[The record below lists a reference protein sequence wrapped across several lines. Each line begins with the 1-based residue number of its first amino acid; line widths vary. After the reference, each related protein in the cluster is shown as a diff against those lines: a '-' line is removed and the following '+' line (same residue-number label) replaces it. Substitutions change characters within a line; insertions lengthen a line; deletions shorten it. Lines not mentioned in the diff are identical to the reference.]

1 MLLAEGWANTY
12 ISLSDTVK
20 KLPMLL
26 AEGWANTY
34 TSLSDTGELRHRGF
48 KHPNKYLPKEIQK
61 QKSQSH

>member
-1 MLLAEGWANTY
+1 MP
-12 ISLSDTVK
+12 VK

-26 AEGWANTY
+26 AEGWAHAY

-48 KHPNKYLPKEIQK
+48 KHYNKYLPMEIQK